1 MKVFFDTNVYVAEAL
16 IGGTAEVML
25 SATANASW
33 RIFVSHYVLDEV
45 ERVLTEDLAFP
56 RRLARM
62 SRQRCRRRAV
72 HVKELPSRHE
82 VPDDPADSPIL
93 RAALEAGVD
102 YLVTND
108 KQLLKL
114 DPYEGLRIISMTGY
128 YQLLVAEG
136 LLP

>member
-16 IGGTAEVML
+16 VGGTAEVML
-25 SATANASW
+25 SATVDASW
-33 RIFVSHYVLDEV
+33 RIFVSQYVLDEV
-45 ERVLTEDLAFP
+45 ERVLSEDLAFS
-56 RRLARM
+56 RRLARLT
-62 SRQRCRRRAV
+62 RQRCRHRAV

-93 RAALEAGVD
+93 RAALQAGVD

-114 DPYEGLRIISMTGY
+114 HPYEGLRITSMTGY
-128 YQLLVAEG
+128 YRLLVAEG
-136 LLP
+136 LIR